1 MTLKF
6 AEKSHRYTMDGKAV
20 RGVTTILGAGIP
32 KPAIAPWAAKSV
44 AEWVA
49 DNETQIASMRQS
61 MGRESLVSALK
72 GVPWDKRDEAAI
84 RGTDVHALAEKLIHG
99 EKVEVP
105 SHLVKH
111 VEGLASLLD
120 DFGIQP
126 LLTEVSVGN
135 RKHWYAGRLD
145 TISKIKSE
153 NWLLDFK
160 TSKGVYGETGLQ
172 CAAYAKAEFYV
183 EDGKWDDEKPL
194 PHIARIGVIH
204 ITEDGSTLHE
214 LGNIEENF
222 KIFTHVHFVA
232 SKTDYIKELVSAPL
246 TPEEISA

>member
-1 MTLKF
+1 MKLSRTCLGKF
-6 AEKSHRYTMDGKAV
+6 
-20 RGVTTILGAGIP
+20 
-32 KPAIAPWAAKSV
+32 
-44 AEWVA
+44 
-49 DNETQIASMRQS
+49 
-61 MGRESLVSALK
+61 
-72 GVPWDKRDEAAI
+72 

-135 RKHWYAGRLD
+135 RKFWYAGRLD
-145 TISKIKSE
+145 VIGTINGE
-153 NWLLDFK
+153 TWLLDFK

-172 CAAYAKAEFYV
+172 TAAYAKAEFYV
-183 EDGKWDDEKPL
+183 EDGAWDEEKPL
-194 PHIARIGVIH
+194 PEIHRIGVIH
-204 ITEDGSTLHE
+204 ISEDGSTLHE

-222 KIFTHVHFVA
+222 KVFTHVHYLA
-232 SKTDYIKELVSAPL
+232 SKTDYIKGLVTAPL

>member
-6 AEKSHRYTMDGKAV
+6 SSKVHRYTMDGKSV
-20 RGVTTILGAGIP
+20 QGVTTILSAGIP
-32 KPAIAPWAAKSV
+32 KPALPRWAAKSV

-49 DNETQIASMRQS
+49 DNPEGLINLQQ
-61 MGRESLVSALK
+61 MGRAPMVEALK
-72 GVPWDKRDEAAI
+72 NVPWQVRDEAAI

-135 RKHWYAGRLD
+135 RKFWYAGRLD
-145 TISKIKSE
+145 VIGTINGE
-153 NWLLDFK
+153 TWLLDFK

-172 CAAYAKAEFYV
+172 TAAYAKAEFYV
-183 EDGKWDDEKPL
+183 EDDHWDDEKPL
-194 PHIARIGVIH
+194 PHIDRIGVIH
-204 ITEDGSTLHE
+204 ISEEGSTFHE

-222 KIFTHVHFVA
+222 KVFTHVHYLA

-246 TPEEISA
+246 TPEEMKA